1 MKLPFD
7 RRAWPGAILILIAS
21 IPLMCYFRVWP
32 VYAGAALGLAAHLLF
47 FRDFPRRVPAGNGV
61 VSPGSCRVVDVSEVY
76 EDRYLQENAVKVGIF
91 LSIFDAHINCAPLS
105 GIIGYQHYVMGK
117 FLNALNP
124 ESVNYNEC
132 NWIGIESGEKKVL
145 VRQISGAIAR
155 RIHWDVKP
163 KDAIRRSDKFGII
176 CYGSR
181 VECYLP
187 VRYYN
192 VACKIGDYV
201 RTGVS
206 VIAEEK
212 A

>member
-1 MKLPFD
+1 MKP
-7 RRAWPGAILILIAS
+7 
-21 IPLMCYFRVWP
+21 PLDKRVWP
-32 VYAGAALGLAAHLLF
+32 GTIWILGIGIPLALVFPSWPLFAGLGAVLFGHMAF
-47 FRDFPRRVPAGNGV
+47 FRDFPRRVPEGSALL
-61 VSPGSCRVVDVSEVY
+61 SPGSGRVVDISEVY
-76 EDRYLQENAVKVGIF
+76 EDRYLQENAVKIGIF
-91 LSIFDAHINCAPLS
+91 LSIFDAHITCAPLS
-105 GIIGYQHYVMGK
+105 GVIGYQHYVMGK

-132 NWIGIESGEKKVL
+132 NWIGIESGDKKVL

-181 VECYLP
+181 VECYVP